1 MSRSNSRFLPFWGTT
16 AIITPIVL
24 GTFAD
29 QTLALNLTRLGTY
42 VSPDGEGA
50 AEISAYDPI
59 SKNLFITNGS
69 TNSIDILNISN
80 PSVPSLISS
89 INLNTYGAG
98 VNSVAVKNGLVA
110 VAIGSDPKT
119 NPGTVAFF
127 NTSGSFLN
135 SVTVG
140 ALPDMLTFT
149 SDGSKIL
156 VANEGEPEPL
166 SISPTVDPE
175 GSISII
181 DLSGGVG
188 SATVNTADFTAFNSQ
203 KAALQAAG
211 VRIFGQNGNATVAE
225 DVEPEYI
232 AISKDNK
239 KAYVSLQENN
249 ALAVLDIDSAT
260 ITDILPLGLKN
271 YNTLGNGL
279 DASDED
285 GGINIQN
292 WPISGMYMPDSIA
305 TVEINGQTYIIT
317 ANEGDDRGENERI
330 SDLTLDPTAFPNA
343 AQLLEDENLGRLNVS
358 SVDGD
363 LDKDGDFDVLYSYGG
378 RSFSIWD
385 SNGNLIYDSG
395 DAFEQITAS
404 LIPSLFN
411 SEGEAADF
419 DSRSDNKGPEPEGL
433 TVGKIG
439 DRFYAFIGLE
449 RTGGL
454 MVYDITNPLN
464 PTFVTYTRTEG
475 DFAPEGVLF
484 IPSID
489 SPTNQS
495 LVITT
500 NEVSGTTTIYA
511 AATTPEPTTG
521 LGLLI
526 LGIGG
531 ILTKV
536 KKKSA

>member
-1 MSRSNSRFLPFWGTT
+1 MSDAISRFIPFWGTT
-16 AIITPIVL
+16 ALITPLLL

-29 QTLALNLTRLGTY
+29 QSLALNLTRLGTY
-42 VSPDGEGA
+42 VSSDGESA

-59 SKNLFITNGS
+59 SQSLFITNGA

-80 PSVPSLISS
+80 PKTPSLIFN
-89 INLNTYGAG
+89 IDLNAYGAG
-98 VNSVAVKNGLVA
+98 VNSVAIKNGLVA

-119 NPGTVAFF
+119 DLGTVAFF
-127 NTSGSFLN
+127 NTSGGFLN

-149 SDGSKIL
+149 SDGSRVL
-156 VANEGEPEPL
+156 VANEAEPEPV
-166 SISPTVDPE
+166 SIDPDVDPE

-181 DLSGGVG
+181 DISGGVG
-188 SATVNTADFTAFNSQ
+188 SAIVNTAGFTGFNSQ

-211 VRIFGQNGNATVAE
+211 VRLFGQNGNATVAE

-232 AISKDNK
+232 AISQDNK
-239 KAYVSLQENN
+239 TAYISLQENN

-271 YNTLGNGL
+271 HNTLGLGL
-279 DASDED
+279 DASDKD
-285 GGINIQN
+285 DQINIQN
-292 WPISGMYMPDSIA
+292 WPIFGMYMPDSIA
-305 TVEINGQTYIIT
+305 TVEINGQTYILT

-330 SDLTLDPTAFPNA
+330 KDLVLDPTAFPNA
-343 AQLLEDENLGRLNVS
+343 AQLQEDENLGRLNVS
-358 SVDGD
+358 TVDGD
-363 LDKDGDFDVLYSYGG
+363 IDGDGDYDVLYSYGG

-385 SNGNLIYDSG
+385 ASGNLVFDSG

-404 LIPSLFN
+404 LIPDLFN
-411 SEGEAADF
+411 SEGTSSSF

-433 TVGKIG
+433 TIGQIG

-449 RTGGL
+449 RTGGF

-475 DFAPEGVLF
+475 DFAPEGLLF

-489 SPTNQS
+489 SPSNKS
-495 LVITT
+495 LVVVT
-500 NEVSGTTTIYA
+500 NEVSGTTTIY

-536 KKKSA
+536 KKKRA

>member
-1 MSRSNSRFLPFWGTT
+1 MSDAISRFLPFWGTT
-16 AIITPIVL
+16 AIITPLLL

-29 QTLALNLTRLGTY
+29 SSLALNLTRLGTY
-42 VSPDGEGA
+42 VSPDGESA

-59 SKNLFITNGS
+59 SQSLFITNRA
-69 TNSIDILNISN
+69 TNSLDILNISN
-80 PSVPSLISS
+80 PRIPSLISS
-89 INLNTYGAG
+89 IDLNAYGAG
-98 VNSVAVKNGLVA
+98 VNSVAVNNGLVA

-127 NTSGSFLN
+127 NTSGGFLN

-149 SDGSKIL
+149 SDGSRVL
-156 VANEGEPEPL
+156 VANEGEPEPV
-166 SISPTVDPE
+166 SIDPDVDPE

-188 SATVNTADFTAFNSQ
+188 SATVNTAGFTGFNRQ

-211 VRIFGQNGNATVAE
+211 VRLFGQNGNATVAE

-239 KAYVSLQENN
+239 TAYISLQENN
-249 ALAVLDIDSAT
+249 SLAVLDIDSAT
-260 ITDILPLGLKN
+260 ITNILPLGLKN
-271 YNTLGNGL
+271 HNIPGNGL
-279 DASDED
+279 DASDRD
-285 GGINIQN
+285 SGINIQN
-292 WPISGMYMPDSIA
+292 WPIFGMYMPDSIA
-305 TVEINGQTYIIT
+305 TVEINGQTYILT
-317 ANEGDDRGENERI
+317 ANEGDDREENERI
-330 SDLTLDPTAFPNA
+330 KDLILDPTAFPNA
-343 AQLLEDENLGRLNVS
+343 AQLQEDENLGRLNVS

-363 LDKDGDFDVLYSYGG
+363 IDGDGDYDALYAYGG

-385 SNGNLIYDSG
+385 ASGNLVFDSG

-404 LIPSLFN
+404 LIPALFN
-411 SEGEAADF
+411 SEGTSSSF

-433 TVGKIG
+433 TVGQIG

-489 SPTNQS
+489 SPINKP
-495 LVITT
+495 LVVVT
-500 NEVSGTTTIYA
+500 NEVSGTTTIYS
-511 AATTPEPTTG
+511 ATTPEPTIG

-536 KKKSA
+536 KKKRA

>member
-1 MSRSNSRFLPFWGTT
+1 MSDAISRFIPFWGTT
-16 AIITPIVL
+16 ALITPLLL

-29 QTLALNLTRLGTY
+29 QSLALNLTRLGTY
-42 VSPDGEGA
+42 VSSDGESA

-59 SKNLFITNGS
+59 SQSLFITNGA

-80 PSVPSLISS
+80 PKTPSLISN
-89 INLNTYGAG
+89 IDLNAYGAG
-98 VNSVAVKNGLVA
+98 VNSVAIKNGLVA

-119 NPGTVAFF
+119 DLGTVAFF
-127 NTSGSFLN
+127 NTSGGFLN

-149 SDGSKIL
+149 SDGSRVL
-156 VANEGEPEPL
+156 VTNEAEPEPV
-166 SISPTVDPE
+166 SIDPDIDPE

-188 SATVNTADFTAFNSQ
+188 SATVNTAGFTGFNLQ

-211 VRIFGQNGNATVAE
+211 VRLFGQNGNATVAE

-232 AISKDNK
+232 AISQDNK
-239 KAYVSLQENN
+239 TAYISLQENN

-271 YNTLGNGL
+271 HNTLGLGL
-279 DASDED
+279 DASDKD
-285 GGINIQN
+285 DQINIQN
-292 WPISGMYMPDSIA
+292 WPIFGMYMPDSIA
-305 TVEINGQTYIIT
+305 TVEINGQTYILT

-330 SDLTLDPTAFPNA
+330 KDLVLDPTAFPNS
-343 AQLLEDENLGRLNVS
+343 AQLQEDENLGRLNVS
-358 SVDGD
+358 TVDGD
-363 LDKDGDFDVLYSYGG
+363 IDGDGDYDVLYSYGG

-385 SNGNLIYDSG
+385 ASGNLVFDSG

-404 LIPSLFN
+404 LIPDLFN
-411 SEGEAADF
+411 SEGTSSSF

-433 TVGKIG
+433 TIGQIG

-449 RTGGL
+449 RTGGF

-464 PTFVTYTRTEG
+464 PTFVTYTRNEG
-475 DFAPEGVLF
+475 DFAPEGLLF

-489 SPTNQS
+489 SPSNKS
-495 LVITT
+495 LVVVT
-500 NEVSGTTTIYA
+500 NEVSGTTTIY

-536 KKKSA
+536 KKKRA

>member
-1 MSRSNSRFLPFWGTT
+1 MYRSIFRFLPFWGTT
-16 AIITPIVL
+16 AIVTPLLL
-24 GTFAD
+24 GTFAE
-29 QTLALNLTRLGTY
+29 QSLALSINHLGTY
-42 VSPDGEGA
+42 VSPSGESA

-59 SKNLFITNGS
+59 SQSLFITNGS

-80 PSVPSLISS
+80 PKTPSLISN
-89 INLNTYGAG
+89 INLNAYGAG

-119 NPGTVAFF
+119 NLGTVAFF

-156 VANEGEPEPL
+156 VANEAEPEPL
-166 SISPTVDPE
+166 SIDPDVDPE
-175 GSISII
+175 GSVSII
-181 DLSGGVG
+181 DLSSGVG
-188 SATVNTADFTAFNSQ
+188 SATVNTAGFTGFNLQ
-203 KAALQAAG
+203 KAALQASG
-211 VRIFGQNGNATVAE
+211 VRLFGQNGNATVAE

-239 KAYVSLQENN
+239 KAYISLQENN

-271 YNTLGNGL
+271 YNNLGNGL
-279 DASDED
+279 DASDKD

-292 WPISGMYMPDSIA
+292 WPIFGMYMPDNIA
-305 TVEINGQTYIIT
+305 TVEINGQTYILT

-330 SDLTLDPTAFPNA
+330 KDLILDPTAFPNA
-343 AQLLEDENLGRLNVS
+343 AQLQEDENLGRLNVS

-363 LDKDGDFDVLYSYGG
+363 IDGDGDYDALYAYGG

-385 SNGNLIYDSG
+385 TSGNLVFDSG

-404 LIPSLFN
+404 LIPNLFN
-411 SEGEAADF
+411 SEGTSSSF

-433 TVGKIG
+433 TIG
-439 DRFYAFIGLE
+439 QIGNRFYAFIGLE

-489 SPTNQS
+489 SPINKS
-495 LVITT
+495 LVVVT

-511 AATTPEPTTG
+511 ATTPEPTTG
-521 LGLLI
+521 LGLMI

-531 ILTKV
+531 ILTKF
-536 KKKSA
+536 KKKKLK